1 MRCLVDVGSFWE
13 PLGALWPPFSDAFWD
28 LFSTFALRPP
38 LRSILER
45 FGCDLGS
52 ILDRFGGLWG
62 AFWESVGVSWAS
74 LGCFSDLASDLK
86 SCTGVMLTFCARR
99 LRERF

>member
-1 MRCLVDVGSFWE
+1 MLAPFGE

-62 AFWESVGVSWAS
+62 AFWESVGVSCVS
-74 LGCFSDLASDLK
+74 LAVFRILRVILRADL
-86 SCTGVMLTFCARR
+86 TQEVN
-99 LRERF
+99 

>member
-1 MRCLVDVGSFWE
+1 MLAPFWE
-13 PLGALWPPFSDAFWD
+13 ALGAPWPPFSDAFLE

-38 LRSILER
+38 LGSILEP

-52 ILDRFGGLWG
+52 ILDHFGSLRD

-86 SCTGVMLTFCARR
+86 SCTGSVMLTFCASR